1 MTLTSDGLVDPLG
14 FRCPPANDPPHNNAA
29 PPRPPG
35 GVAAPVALGAFIV
48 WMEFRVV
55 VRNCEM
61 SVWAAF
67 PCEVL
72 GLEGDGVGIRL
83 KVFES

>member
-55 VRNCEM
+55 LRNCEM

-67 PCEVL
+67 HVKCLVWKEM
-72 GLEGDGVGIRL
+72 GFGI
-83 KVFES
+83 